1 MSPVGA
7 FSLVI
12 PYCSYAS
19 ECSQTVD
26 RGGNKVLGFMHAM
39 LAPAPPSSL
48 WGMYLTK
55 VLSLVNQRRIQPS
68 PRRSITKRTTVLTIY
83 TSAVARHQPIPELS
97 HPPPSGNLN
106 AFLLGPPRPNHGS
119 FKAARSLGS
128 YTGTRKCNQVAQ
140 WELEGELDTYY
151 CGATPPDRRNGHGSW
166 ATPGAGKAGPL
177 TSSAVPSCASFPD
190 SVALEK

>member
-1 MSPVGA
+1 MRYWLPL
-7 FSLVI
+7 LVI
-12 PYCSYAS
+12 
-19 ECSQTVD
+19 
-26 RGGNKVLGFMHAM
+26 AM
-39 LAPAPPSSL
+39 GYVPDQSTLPGKPTSSS
-48 WGMYLTK
+48 TE
-55 VLSLVNQRRIQPS
+55 SS
-68 PRRSITKRTTVLTIY
+68 PLNYETHTVLTIY

-97 HPPPSGNLN
+97 QPPPSSNLN